1 MKSII
6 DSDKG
11 LMNFFTDFTDI
22 LSSQTPE
29 MVTEHID
36 TLKGHISEAQKV
48 YDDAHEKIT
57 NHEHFET
64 ATKYAKVA
72 KEGATIVGN

>member
-11 LMNFFTDFTDI
+11 LMNFFTDFTNI

-29 MVTEHID
+29 MVTEHIES
-36 TLKGHISEAQKV
+36 LKGHIQKV
-48 YDDAHEKIT
+48 YDEAHEKIT

-64 ATKYAKVA
+64 AKKYAKVA
-72 KEGATIVGN
+72 KEGAAVVGN

>member
-11 LMNFFTDFTDI
+11 LMNFFTDFTNI

-29 MVTEHID
+29 MVTEHIES
-36 TLKGHISEAQKV
+36 LKGHISEA
-48 YDDAHEKIT
+48 
-57 NHEHFET
+57 
-64 ATKYAKVA
+64 
-72 KEGATIVGN
+72 